1 MIISICASTC
11 IFLGALCIIWWNT
24 RKVITQIKQ
33 SQSAIQSLNE
43 YYIGC
48 TQFYIDCH
56 QYSLLALRLYTI
68 GVMKSA
74 TDHENYEL
82 ANSCKEMVAEMEKLI
97 IASQNRNQNKK

>member
-1 MIISICASTC
+1 MIIAIFISASILF
-11 IFLGALCIIWWNT
+11 IFLLATVRSI
-24 RKVITQIKQ
+24 RKISKQIKQ
-33 SQSAIQSLNE
+33 TQSAINSLND
-43 YYIGC
+43 YYVGC

-82 ANSCKEMVAEMEKLI
+82 ANSCKSMADEMEKLI
-97 IASQNRNQNKK
+97 TISKNRNQNQE